1 VRTAKGAEFSITGGE
16 KASETEENKINRYLE
31 EIKERL
37 SVFQDMY
44 THIRI
49 VEPIEKR
56 AHTECQKDTLFMT
69 EKDTCYNFWNSATQ
83 CENCVSMRALLNKK
97 SATKIE
103 MKDDIA
109 FLIQAYPVQLG
120 GKEYVVEMIK
130 EISDNEILLIDSTSN
145 IDIRDHLKT
154 MNAKLIT
161 DELTKVY
168 NRRYLEERLPSDL
181 YRANQESKPISIVMA
196 DIDHF
201 KAVNDTYGH
210 IAGDY
215 VLQKFAE
222 IVSESIRESVDFVV
236 RYGGEEFVIVLFN
249 CDKETSFVIV
259 EDIRHKVEKNIYEVD
274 DQKIH
279 ITSSFG
285 IHVIDESS
293 FSLKDLISK
302 ADQCLYMAKNNGRN
316 QSIIL

>member
-1 VRTAKGAEFSITGGE
+1 MK
-16 KASETEENKINRYLE
+16 KINRYLE

-44 THIRI
+44 SYIRI
-49 VEPIEKR
+49 VEPMEKI
-56 AHTECQKDTLFMT
+56 AHSEFQEGKSLKVS
-69 EKDTCYNFWNSATQ
+69 KDTCYGFWNSSTP
-83 CENCVSMRALLNKK
+83 CENCVSMRALNSKR
-97 SATKIE
+97 SATKVE
-103 MKDDIA
+103 VKDDTA
-109 FLIQAYPVQLG
+109 FLIQAYPVLLEDQ
-120 GKEYVVEMIK
+120 EFVVEIIK
-130 EISDNEILLIDSTSN
+130 EISDNDIFFLDTHQDVN
-145 IDIRDHLKT
+145 IRDSLKT

-181 YRANQESKPISIVMA
+181 YRAKLESKSITVVMA

-222 IVSESIRESVDFVV
+222 IAKSSIRESVDFMV
-236 RYGGEEFVIVLFN
+236 RYGGEEFVIILHN
-249 CDKETSFVIV
+249 CDKDTSFAII
-259 EDIRHKVEKNIYEVD
+259 ENIRHKVEENTFDFDSQEI
-274 DQKIH
+274 KI
-279 ITSSFG
+279 TCSFG
-285 IHVIDESS
+285 LHVIDEST
-293 FSLKDLISK
+293 FTLHDLIRK
-302 ADQCLYMAKNNGRN
+302 ADQCLYVAKNNGRN

>member
-1 VRTAKGAEFSITGGE
+1 MGSVVK
-16 KASETEENKINRYLE
+16 KINRYLE

-44 THIRI
+44 SYIRI
-49 VEPIEKR
+49 VEPMEKI
-56 AHTECQKDTLFMT
+56 AHSEFQEGKSLKVS
-69 EKDTCYNFWNSATQ
+69 KDTCYGFWNSSTP
-83 CENCVSMRALLNKK
+83 CENCVSMRALNSKR
-97 SATKIE
+97 SATKVE
-103 MKDDIA
+103 VKDDTA
-109 FLIQAYPVQLG
+109 FLIQAYPVLLEDQDF
-120 GKEYVVEMIK
+120 VVEIIK
-130 EISDNEILLIDSTSN
+130 EISDNDIFFIDN
-145 IDIRDHLKT
+145 HHDVNIRDSLKT

-181 YRANQESKPISIVMA
+181 YRAKLESKSITVVMA

-222 IVSESIRESVDFVV
+222 IAKSSIRESVDFMV
-236 RYGGEEFVIVLFN
+236 RYGGEEFVIILHN
-249 CDKETSFVIV
+249 CDKDTSFAII
-259 EDIRHKVEKNIYEVD
+259 ENIRHKVEENTFD
-274 DQKIH
+274 FDSQKIK
-279 ITSSFG
+279 ITCSFG
-285 IHVIDESS
+285 LHVIDEST
-293 FSLKDLISK
+293 FTLHDLIRK
-302 ADQCLYMAKNNGRN
+302 ADQCLYVAKNNGRN